1 MKLFTIHITYEA
13 RKNILDYINHIQ
25 FCYKMPITA
34 VRHYD
39 ALYER
44 IFSLSTYAQSIRV
57 SDKQDVLRFGAS
69 ARAIQYKKMAIIYT
83 VHDNRVIIRA
93 VIPAS
98 LIKK

>member
-1 MKLFTIHITYEA
+1 MKHFDVFISLRAMHE
-13 RKNILDYINHIQ
+13 ILDLEYAIVND
-25 FCYKMPITA
+25 FKAPKTA
-34 VRHYD
+34 GKYVKE
-39 ALYER
+39 LYETISR
-44 IFSLSTYAQSIRV
+44 LSTHAQSIRV
-57 SDKQDVLRFGAS
+57 SDKQDVLRFGAA